1 MPGFV
6 PPSFPASAE
15 SLAAPWDGVWL
26 DSWELRLRSDIRTAL
41 LIRRIVV
48 DLQAGFAETVDLCSL
63 PKDDGH
69 NCTDDE
75 PSAVQP
81 GGSSDN
87 KEDHGKSDDFYE
99 VRRHEEADS
108 AGRIIAANKMT
119 DQKAD
124 RKEEHDQRGPECC

>member
-1 MPGFV
+1 MPALY

-63 PKDDGH
+63 PKDDGP
-69 NCTDDE
+69 NSPGDK
-75 PSAVQP
+75 PQAGQP
-81 GGSSDN
+81 GGGSDH
-87 KEDHGKSDDFYE
+87 KGGHGKSDDFYE
-99 VRRHEEADS
+99 VRRHEQADS